1 MYPTT
6 PCTPSTKTSRLS
18 PLALPFLPTDTVIE
32 GLTTVLLTR
41 NVGPVELRQHVDQD
55 LRVVAHLDLPV
66 VVHVGSTTPLEE
78 LRLETKSRHSRV
90 RR

>member
-1 MYPTT
+1 MTYLHLFSSMYPTT

-41 NVGPVELRQHVDQD
+41 NENWTV
-55 LRVVAHLDLPV
+55 LDLFV
-66 VVHVGSTTPLEE
+66 EIIHCETTMVPFIP
-78 LRLETKSRHSRV
+78 
-90 RR
+90 